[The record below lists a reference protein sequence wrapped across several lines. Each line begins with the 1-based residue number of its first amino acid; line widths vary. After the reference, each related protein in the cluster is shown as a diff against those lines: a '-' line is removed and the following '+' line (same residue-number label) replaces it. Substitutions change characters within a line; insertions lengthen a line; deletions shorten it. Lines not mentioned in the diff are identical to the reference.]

1 MIQERTSSQELK
13 SLLASNPHVQ
23 TMLYQKAKERAN
35 TLRWNTNILI
45 LVSVNLITTI
55 LLTMW
60 GISNVI
66 IGIIAAAGLLLV
78 WGISLWQ
85 EKRLEKKFFLQE
97 LQNFSEITFTEPTHI
112 NNSVGVTAS
121 PTPSAMPITQ
131 RELEILTQMASGK
144 VNKEI
149 ATALN
154 ISAMTVKNHISHI
167 LEKLDVSD
175 RTSAVLLA
183 VRNGW
188 ITLDTP

>member
-1 MIQERTSSQELK
+1 MIQERTAPQELK

-23 TMLYQKAKERAN
+23 AMLYQKAKDRASP
-35 TLRWNTNILI
+35 LRWNTNILI

-66 IGIIAAAGLLLV
+66 IGVVAAAGLLLV
-78 WGISLWQ
+78 WAISLLQ

-97 LQNFSEITFTEPTHI
+97 IQNFSEIIPAEPTSK
-112 NNSVGVTAS
+112 NTSVGVTAA
-121 PTPSAMPITQ
+121 PALGAMPITH

-167 LEKLDVSD
+167 LDKLDVSD